1 MNVPIE
7 NQPHSP
13 ELPSVTP
20 SAEATK
26 KGSLALLIGVI
37 FQPQAAFRSLGKKP
51 NWLLPLVACLILV
64 LLSTV
69 LIINRM
75 GVSNLMRSAMQGN
88 PQAEEMAQ
96 KVEESSFA
104 KTMIY
109 VSPLI
114 QTPVVLVVVAGVF
127 LLVFMLAG
135 VETNF
140 KTTFS
145 VAAYSFFAYSVVATL
160 LSLVTVYAAKDF
172 ANLDLRNLI
181 ATNVG
186 FFLDPAET
194 SKFLYNVTS
203 SLDVL
208 SFWLIYL
215 LALGFAETS
224 PKTRI
229 QKTLPLVI
237 MVWAI
242 YVLGKA
248 AFSGMFGR

>member
-1 MNVPIE
+1 MNVPVE
-7 NQPHSP
+7 NQPRSP
-13 ELPSVTP
+13 EPPPGTP
-20 SAEATK
+20 SAEPAE
-26 KGSLALLIGVI
+26 KGSLATLIGVI
-37 FQPQAAFRSLGKKP
+37 FQPQAAFRSIGKRP
-51 NWLLPLVACLILV
+51 NWLLPLLACIVLV

-75 GVSNLMRSAMQGN
+75 GMSNLMRSAMQGN
-88 PQAEEMAQ
+88 PQAEEIAQ
-96 KVEESSFA
+96 KVEESSFT

-109 VSPLI
+109 LSPLI
-114 QTPVVLVVVAGVF
+114 QTPIVMVVVAGVF

-140 KTTFS
+140 KMAFS
-145 VAAYSFFAYSVVATL
+145 VTAHSFFAYSLVATL
-160 LSLVTVYAAKDF
+160 LSLVTVYAARDF
-172 ANLDLRNLI
+172 ANLDLRNPI

-194 SKFLYNVTS
+194 SKFLYSVSS

-208 SFWLIYL
+208 SFWFIYL

-229 QKTLPLVI
+229 QKTLPLVVV
-237 MVWAI
+237 VWAI
-242 YVLGKA
+242 YVIGKA
-248 AFSGMFGR
+248 AFSGLFGR